1 MKQDV
6 WSVWGRRL
14 RSLLD
19 RYKFVLLVILVG
31 TILLLLPSTRTGG
44 TAQVRSEPADEQ
56 NDLFSVET
64 LERRLEEALSQI
76 DGAGEVEVVLT
87 LKSSAR
93 QILAQDSRSS
103 SRETGDA
110 ETQIDT
116 VVVSQGSGEEQT
128 VALQQVS
135 PEYQGALVV
144 CSGGGDPSVRLR
156 IVESVSALTG
166 LGADRISVCKG
177 K

>member
-1 MKQDV
+1 M
-6 WSVWGRRL
+6 WGRRL
-14 RSLLD
+14 WGLLE
-19 RYKFVLLVILVG
+19 RYKFVLLVVLAG
-31 TILLLLPSTRTGG
+31 AILLLLPSTHAGEA
-44 TAQVRSEPADEQ
+44 AQARAEPEDGQ
-56 NDLFSVET
+56 DDLFAVET
-64 LERRLEEALSQI
+64 LERRLEQALSKI

-116 VVVSQGSGEEQT
+116 VVVSRGSGEEQT

-144 CSGGGDPSVRLR
+144 CSGGGDPAVQLR